1 MKELIDNAI
10 DAGAKRVSSESFLV
24 PQPSSTTYPAHTMQ
38 TQIAILHNIL
48 HNTNGEVKLTNQ
60 GIESIEVTDNGSGV
74 PKTSRP
80 LMAMKHATSKLRA
93 FNDLYTDGSE
103 EPDAGPGE
111 TDMSASGENG
121 REDDV
126 IYAAAPTL
134 GFRGEA
140 LFCLSNL
147 SRSLV
152 VTTRT
157 PDETVGESFAF
168 NTQGD
173 LIVDSKKTQA
183 RGVGTTVTVY
193 GLFEQLPVRKVD
205 MCKRIKAQR
214 SKLMK
219 MLQGCEY
226 VATLCTCIQP
236 PKFIL
241 LDDASIRCNPMP
253 EHTIQSDRRGNIQ

>member
-1 MKELIDNAI
+1 MPGRN
-10 DAGAKRVSSESFLV
+10 VSAVSHLA
-24 PQPSSTTYPAHTMQ
+24 PMRTNYPAHS
-38 TQIAILHNIL
+38 
-48 HNTNGEVKLTNQ
+48 TNCKVKLFNQ
-60 GIESIEVTDNGSGV
+60 GIESIEVADNGSGV
-74 PKTSRP
+74 PTTSRP

-93 FNDLYTDGSE
+93 FNDLYTDGSG
-103 EPDAGPGE
+103 EPDVGPGE
-111 TDMSASGENG
+111 TDASSQDESCSA
-121 REDDV
+121 DDV
-126 IYAAAPTL
+126 AYAAAPTL

-157 PDETVGESFAF
+157 SDETVGESFAF

-173 LIVDSKKTQA
+173 LIEDSKKTQA
-183 RGVGTTVTVY
+183 RGIGTTVTVC

-219 MLQGCEY
+219 MLQGCEFSVSFQISAMQLY
-226 VATLCTCIQP
+226 PTSHVLSYLV
-236 PKFIL
+236 IL
-241 LDDASIRCNPMP
+241 WETNQMQYYAWAHSSI
-253 EHTIQSDRRGNIQ
+253 